1 LLNSQHPH
9 GLFKPWGFLLA
20 EKGGNYN
27 EQEAENDNFTSQQR
41 RQDGS
46 PGKTPGDVVSATDG
60 KNKGQKTPVRLRARS
75 NPVDATIEG
84 YRRQKKPSNANYL
97 KEIYESYWNRKLD
110 SDPGTAD
117 ILYESNRKAFEQARG
132 GVHETKPGEAPG
144 RTGYGVGTVPE
155 EEGRT
160 ADHAIDEEYS
170 RAVESGDVETAKGT
184 WGGSRPPPSPGG
196 RSDRGAHR

>member
-41 RQDGS
+41 RQDGG
-46 PGKTPGDVVSATDG
+46 PGKAPGDVISRSGSTDT
-60 KNKGQKTPVRLRARS
+60 GQKTLVRLGARS

-110 SDPGTAD
+110 SDPGTAKV
-117 ILYESNRKAFEQARG
+117 LYDVNRKAFEQVRG
-132 GVHETKPGEAPG
+132 RLHETKPGKAPG
-144 RTGYGVGTVPE
+144 RTGYGVGAVPE
-155 EEGRT
+155 KKGRT
-160 ADHAIDEEYS
+160 ADHAIDKEYLG
-170 RAVESGDVETAKGT
+170 AVESGDMETAKG
-184 WGGSRPPPSPGG
+184 R
-196 RSDRGAHR
+196 